1 MLFDGGLHGAGA
13 AERCRGVAC
22 GGFRAAEGGV
32 EPPCG
37 GIAQAVKLESNDCG
51 IGAGGRYCAGYLFGL
66 AYIVQPGTFEVVWT
80 AYEVQRRVE
89 LAAHQYVAGENAACQ
104 VIYVGLVVDEYGFD
118 AGFAHYVAE
127 AAEPEFLLSALQQYD
142 VAVVCGFFHFSG
154 ATMSQSCV
162 MLSIVCSAPLTWW
175 PKP

>member
-127 AAEPEFLLSALQQYD
+127 AAEPQAVAAESVAEQSA
-142 VAVVCGFFHFSG
+142 VAPENNDASEE
-154 ATMSQSCV
+154 
-162 MLSIVCSAPLTWW
+162 IVADAAAQDITE
-175 PKP
+175 